1 MPPDSHSN
9 VLAAGNK
16 DVPVG
21 RFPECLSFLRDD
33 LKSGCLVF
41 FIALPLCLAISI
53 ASGFPPLAG
62 VFTAILGGILT
73 SMISNSETTIKGPA
87 AGLIVIVLGC
97 VQDFGG
103 DGVANGFTDKDM
115 MAYRAALAVSVV
127 AALLQIAFACFRG
140 GILGEFFPGEVVHGM
155 LAAIGLIILLKQLP
169 VIFGVTDTGEPL
181 EILRHLPNHV
191 LQAKPFIA
199 AIGLMSLSIMFA
211 WPRIALKL
219 PLIKIV
225 PSQLIVLAVAI
236 PMGIG
241 LGIEDD
247 FLITMPKEV
256 FGMFRELQIP
266 EFNAL
271 MTWKAWKWIFLFFI
285 IGSLESL
292 LSAKAVDSL
301 DLYRRK
307 TDLNRDLLSVGV
319 GNLASA
325 FVGGLPMISE
335 IVRSRANID
344 NGAKTRYSNFWHG
357 IFLLVCVALVPMLLT
372 MIPLSA
378 LAAMLVYTGFRLA
391 HPRQLLDAYK
401 MGREHLLVFVVT
413 IIGVL
418 ATDLL
423 VGVLIGIGLKIVLLL
438 VNGVPPSS
446 LFKAS
451 LEIKQ
456 LDEKHSVIHVRSS
469 AVFSN
474 WIPLR
479 RKIEDLGLA
488 QRRNV
493 TIDLSGTRVV
503 DHSTIEKLH
512 EMQSLF
518 EGEGL
523 KLKIIYP

>member
-1 MPPDSHSN
+1 M
-9 VLAAGNK
+9 
-16 DVPVG
+16 
-21 RFPECLSFLRDD
+21 LR
-33 LKSGCLVF
+33 
-41 FIALPLCLAISI
+41 ISSSQKI
-53 ASGFPPLAG
+53 
-62 VFTAILGGILT
+62 
-73 SMISNSETTIKGPA
+73 
-87 AGLIVIVLGC
+87 
-97 VQDFGG
+97 D
-103 DGVANGFTDKDM
+103 
-115 MAYRAALAVSVV
+115 AV
-127 AALLQIAFACFRG
+127 
-140 GILGEFFPGEVVHGM
+140 
-155 LAAIGLIILLKQLP
+155 
-169 VIFGVTDTGEPL
+169 
-181 EILRHLPNHV
+181 
-191 LQAKPFIA
+191 
-199 AIGLMSLSIMFA
+199 
-211 WPRIALKL
+211 
-219 PLIKIV
+219 
-225 PSQLIVLAVAI
+225 
-236 PMGIG
+236 
-241 LGIEDD
+241 
-247 FLITMPKEV
+247 FLITMPKKV

-301 DLYRRK
+301 DPYRRK
-307 TDLNRDLLSVGV
+307 TDLNRDLLSVGI
-319 GNLASA
+319 GNLVSA

-357 IFLLVCVALVPMLLT
+357 IFLLVCVALVPMLLNLV
-372 MIPLSA
+372 PLSA

-423 VGVLIGIGLKIVLLL
+423 VGVLIGIGLKIVLHL

-456 LDEKHSVIHVRSS
+456 LDEKHSVIHVCSS

-503 DHSTIEKLH
+503 DHSTIKKLH